1 MAPIDKD
8 LIDTKILDVKEINW
22 INNYHKTVYQNL
34 KKFMSKVE
42 ILDLQKACSA
52 I

>member
-8 LIDTKILDVKEINW
+8 LINSKILNTKEKNW
-22 INNYHKTVYQNL
+22 INNYHKKVFSNL
-34 KKFMSKVE
+34 KKFMNKVE
-42 ILDLQKACSA
+42 ILELTKACSA

>member
-8 LIDTKILDVKEINW
+8 LINKSLMNSEEKKWLNT
-22 INNYHKTVYQNL
+22 YHQKVFQKLKNL
-34 KKFMSKVE
+34 MSKNE
-42 ILDLQKACSA
+42 LAELREACSA

>member
-8 LIDTKILDVKEINW
+8 LIDPKTLNNKEKNW
-22 INNYHKTVYQNL
+22 INNYHEIVFRNL
-34 KKFMSKVE
+34 KKFMNKVE

>member
-8 LIDTKILDVKEINW
+8 LIDLKILNKNEKNW
-22 INNYHKTVYQNL
+22 INNYHQKVFSNL
-34 KKFMSKVE
+34 NKFMNKKESLKLRE
-42 ILDLQKACSA
+42 ACST